1 MLDIAPVSVNLACV
15 SGRLFVQSR
24 AQLIPTC
31 APCYRVAKA
40 LPLESGG

>member
-1 MLDIAPVSVNLACV
+1 MLGIAAVSVNLACIA
-15 SGRLFVQSR
+15 GRLFVQSR